1 MAICDAKQLAKDPNQ
16 SNLDKLLE
24 NRDFVKLYQ
33 KYTEFKEDVRQCHLG
48 KTAQFWIDYK
58 TNYGSF

>member
-16 SNLDKLLE
+16 INLDKLLE

-33 KYTEFKEDVRQCHLG
+33 KYMEFKEDVRQGHLG
-48 KTAQFWIDYK
+48 KTAQF
-58 TNYGSF
+58 